1 MTRFFT
7 VLFLISANLLL
18 MAAERVTITVNNPL
32 AVERSNEM
40 VEIDISKLNR
50 LDGTGNGYLVTD
62 SNGNEIVSQITYDG
76 KLIFS
81 VSVGARGK
89 QCFYVTKGTPKPYA
103 PKVYGRQYPERV
115 DDIAWENDLV
125 AFRCYGPALQRSGER
140 AWGYD
145 VLNKRS
151 AELVIEQ
158 RYALALDK
166 EVASVC
172 AKLRKAGQGDVA
184 DDVSNAVS
192 YHVDHGNGM
201 DCYRVGPTLGC
212 GTDALIVGGEI
223 VYPKCY
229 SSYEILDN
237 GPLRFTVRLEF
248 APVEIGESEVREVRV
263 ISLDAGSQLNK
274 AVVSFEGLAEPMPLA
289 AGLVVHSDNAEA
301 YVADGAKGYIGYEDL
316 GDKQLYSKKYS
327 HQTAD
332 FGKIY
337 LGAVCGKGFETAE
350 FRAIGN
356 VGGTS
361 GHVLGINVYQPMA
374 LYEYYFGTGWSRNLA
389 TTFASLDHWQNY
401 LEQFAERLRKPLKIS
416 VK

>member
-7 VLFLISANLLL
+7 ALWLISVNLLL
-18 MAAERVTITVNNPL
+18 MSAERVTVTVNNPL
-32 AVERSNEM
+32 TAERSDEM
-40 VEIDISKLNR
+40 VEIDISKLSR
-50 LDGTGNGYLVTD
+50 LEGTGDSYLVTD
-62 SNGNEIVSQITYDG
+62 SNGNEIVSQTTHDG
-76 KLIFS
+76 KLIFA

-89 QCFYVTKGTPKPYA
+89 RCFYVTKGTPKPYA

-172 AKLRKAGQGDVA
+172 AKLRKVGQGGVA

-212 GTDALIVGGEI
+212 GTDALIVDGEI

-229 SSYEILDN
+229 SNYEVLDN

-248 APVEIGESEVREVRV
+248 APVEIGESEIR
-263 ISLDAGSQLNK
+263 
-274 AVVSFEGLAEPMPLA
+274 
-289 AGLVVHSDNAEA
+289 
-301 YVADGAKGYIGYEDL
+301 
-316 GDKQLYSKKYS
+316 
-327 HQTAD
+327 
-332 FGKIY
+332 
-337 LGAVCGKGFETAE
+337 
-350 FRAIGN
+350 
-356 VGGTS
+356 
-361 GHVLGINVYQPMA
+361 
-374 LYEYYFGTGWSRNLA
+374 
-389 TTFASLDHWQNY
+389 
-401 LEQFAERLRKPLKIS
+401 
-416 VK
+416 